1 MEEYKLWIATVIL
14 LAVILITNIGGL
26 WLIGAI

>member
-14 LAVILITNIGGL
+14 LAVILLANIGGL

>member
-14 LAVILITNIGGL
+14 LAVILMANIGGL